1 MLSGWGGE
9 LRADAGSVGGGWR
22 GAVRAA
28 PEPEC
33 LRFVWGASGSA
44 AENRRRGPCP
54 ACSLSPHLLSQP
66 SWLPISPPQ
75 PAASLICPPTRP
87 PGAGSRA
94 SVVPGKQRGRAPAPS
109 GSLLSTT
116 RVAAAV
122 GRDCGRGVVLGGC
135 YSGGGQIRTL
145 PLWARLGRVRAA
157 TGEAWVPAA
166 PRRPPP
172 ACAPQ
177 QAATHGLQWR
187 PASREGARPQTR
199 EGPRTGGGGARGRG
213 PRHPGTFPPWGA
225 GRPFPR
231 QLRDA
236 HVVADVTPAPQHTL
250 HPD

>member
-1 MLSGWGGE
+1 M
-9 LRADAGSVGGGWR
+9 VG
-22 GAVRAA
+22 RAA
-28 PEPEC
+28 CRRRLGRGRLARGCARSAGIGEC

-44 AENRRRGPCP
+44 AENRRRCPCP

-75 PAASLICPPTRP
+75 PAASLICPPTRSLVPARPWFLGSSEEEPQRP
-87 PGAGSRA
+87 PALFCPRLAWLRQWEETAGGEWFWGAA
-94 SVVPGKQRGRAPAPS
+94 
-109 GSLLSTT
+109 T
-116 RVAAAV
+116 RV
-122 GRDCGRGVVLGGC
+122 GGKSAHC
-135 YSGGGQIRTL
+135 HC
-145 PLWARLGRVRAA
+145 LGRVRAA

-177 QAATHGLQWR
+177 QAATHGREWR